1 MSEINMGAEGKC
13 KSPERF
19 SLKPERVTIIGA
31 GISGLVT
38 AYCLLKKGI
47 KVTLIDTRNPLNEKN
62 TPSCGG
68 CGGLIQNQTIDLLH
82 EIDLHPEKD
91 SDRQIIR
98 DYPLGYEVYFP
109 AGKVLTLPLKDQTM
123 WTMCRGF
130 GPIGDGNK
138 QIGIDG
144 WLFEQVQKI
153 GKPETFEFIQ
163 GKVAKVELG
172 VEKKANIRLTSDR
185 TISTD
190 FVVDASGAKS
200 SLSTGSSI
208 KYQYPDGVTPMDSP
222 EVRRSLTMEFRI
234 DKPDENKSRYIRVV
248 TIPDKDSNVW
258 FAAVIPKGR
267 HVTLVLMGKNDVK
280 TEDVPKFMQYL
291 RDNKI
296 KILPKNIVD
305 NVIENGAKLLGC
317 TECLCN
323 QGAIVVKPSQKY
335 LVDAPGGAVKVGDQG
350 STKVFKDGI
359 GGAVQSAKLIADAI
373 AQGDFQQS
381 QEKLREIFPPN
392 DYFYAQVIIGIND
405 LMLRFP
411 HIPKLLSFIGKNK
424 IPLLSHLMDVY
435 MGHLLTGDIPYKDMI
450 PMIKYL
456 IDPLIKIM

>member
-1 MSEINMGAEGKC
+1 
-13 KSPERF
+13 
-19 SLKPERVTIIGA
+19 
-31 GISGLVT
+31 
-38 AYCLLKKGI
+38 
-47 KVTLIDTRNPLNEKN
+47 
-62 TPSCGG
+62 
-68 CGGLIQNQTIDLLH
+68 
-82 EIDLHPEKD
+82 
-91 SDRQIIR
+91 
-98 DYPLGYEVYFP
+98 
-109 AGKVLTLPLKDQTM
+109 
-123 WTMCRGF
+123 
-130 GPIGDGNK
+130 
-138 QIGIDG
+138 
-144 WLFEQVQKI
+144 
-153 GKPETFEFIQ
+153 
-163 GKVAKVELG
+163 
-172 VEKKANIRLTSDR
+172 
-185 TISTD
+185 
-190 FVVDASGAKS
+190 
-200 SLSTGSSI
+200 
-208 KYQYPDGVTPMDSP
+208 
-222 EVRRSLTMEFRI
+222 
-234 DKPDENKSRYIRVV
+234 
-248 TIPDKDSNVW
+248 
-258 FAAVIPKGR
+258 
-267 HVTLVLMGKNDVK
+267 
-280 TEDVPKFMQYL
+280 MQYL

-456 IDPLIKIM
+456 TDPLIKIM